1 MAKASAPSGRVDPQ
15 ADRERTRIRNAGRRR
30 MSVGMMETAS
40 AQAAKDVQRV
50 RVVGAGHLPCSGEY
64 HAVRVPPDGSI
75 VVAFANN
82 LGYRLVL
89 RERHAQPSVWEILM
103 AEGHNDVLYAS
114 DNVYGHLPPVNEWR
128 VVMGETPE
136 PALKE
141 ITMDEPREEPMQN
154 DGDD

>member
-1 MAKASAPSGRVDPQ
+1 MLFA
-15 ADRERTRIRNAGRRR
+15 
-30 MSVGMMETAS
+30 
-40 AQAAKDVQRV
+40 
-50 RVVGAGHLPCSGEY
+50 CS
-64 HAVRVPPDGSI
+64 DGSI

-103 AEGHNDVLYAS
+103 AEGHDVLYAS

-154 DGDD
+154 DVDDWTDAQAGGKNLRSLWKQEQGATASQQCGNFASR